1 MMELMLSL
9 AIFSAILLFTAAI
22 MFMTKSAWVTSDAD
36 EEAALRLRDAVNRL
50 ERDFS
55 LTGADE
61 FAHGSA
67 GTSLAGVKDGD
78 ALWFLSPVDPVT
90 ETFVQ
95 DDDGRPVWQRNI
107 LYYLS
112 VPANHTSC
120 AGLEGPNGYEEG
132 CPHKVLV
139 RKVIDHSSAG
149 QQKLLKN
156 VAAYI
161 TRPASENDATSM
173 GPGQESAQ
181 IVAVRLLWFRV
192 LPDPGGSPSSRT
204 VDLRSVAL
212 RSAQAVAKT
221 TPTGYAEGP
230 HTHFASWRLSAQN

>member
-1 MMELMLSL
+1 MELMLSL

-55 LTGADE
+55 LTGVDK
-61 FAHGSA
+61 FAHGTA
-67 GTSLAGVKDGD
+67 GTSLASAKDGD
-78 ALWFLSPVDPVT
+78 ALWFLSPIDPVT

-112 VPANHTSC
+112 VPADHTSC
-120 AGLEGPNGYEEG
+120 EGMVGPDGYEQG
-132 CPHKVLV
+132 CSHKVLL
-139 RKVIDHSSAG
+139 RKVIDHSPGG

-156 VAAYI
+156 VAPYI
-161 TRPASENDATSM
+161 TRPVSENDATSM

-192 LPDPGGSPSSRT
+192 LPDAGGSAGSRL

-221 TPTGYAEGP
+221 ASTGYAEGP
-230 HTHFASWRLSAQN
+230 HTHFARWRLSARN